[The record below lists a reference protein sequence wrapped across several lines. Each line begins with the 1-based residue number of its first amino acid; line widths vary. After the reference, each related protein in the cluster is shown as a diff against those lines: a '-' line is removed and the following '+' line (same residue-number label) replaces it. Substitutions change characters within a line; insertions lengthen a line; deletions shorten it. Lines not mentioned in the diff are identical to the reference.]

1 MLFLNVRACIAV
13 FQCCPGEINR
23 HLLCRASAAT
33 RNVDASGARDSIC
46 ERLLYL
52 FQVDLSVLDRFRRPC
67 RFRSDVPLEAKAKEK
82 LSREEDE
89 VLIDRRLQIQ
99 PRARQK
105 TRELSGERAL
115 LFGKHGCSRR

>member
-1 MLFLNVRACIAV
+1 V
-13 FQCCPGEINR
+13 FPTYFAGGVVFVP
-23 HLLCRASAAT
+23 T
-33 RNVDASGARDSIC
+33 RPS
-46 ERLLYL
+46 
-52 FQVDLSVLDRFRRPC
+52 RP
-67 RFRSDVPLEAKAKEK
+67 KAKEK